1 MNINKITT
9 LQSNNKPAFTKR
21 SYTEASVVYKKLD
34 KDFIQKFKNK
44 GCTHGLMV
52 AIIDRMQLSPNFS
65 QLNIAQISA
74 ELEKKLKSII
84 SELKSKKG
92 LDRLA
97 VHYELNK
104 EVVNAI
110 KNRLEIIQKKNL
122 AVKLYQAGIPLKN
135 ISEKVGLAIETI
147 RRTLLEK
154 NVNLTKKHQERQ
166 NKVLQLVKLGLTD
179 SEIASQVKLT
189 KNSIYRIRKTE
200 NLPANL
206 KDTEKRNLR
215 IVERALQGATK
226 EEIAKEFNLEVR
238 SLESIYRK
246 HNIYRRLKQIRD
258 EKVLMLVKQNTPRD
272 IIEKECGISK
282 ETIKR
287 ICKEFEIN
295 P

>member
-9 LQSNNKPAFTKR
+9 LQNNNNPAFTKR
-21 SYTEASVVYKKLD
+21 SYSGASAVYKNLD
-34 KDFIQKFKNK
+34 KDFIQKFKNR
-44 GCTHGLMV
+44 GCTQGLIV

-74 ELEKKLKSII
+74 ELEKKLESII

-104 EVVNAI
+104 RVVDSI
-110 KNRLEIIQKKNL
+110 KNRLELIQKKNL
-122 AVKLYQAGIPLKN
+122 AIKLYQAGTPLKN
-135 ISEKVGLAIETI
+135 ISEKVGLALETI
-147 RRTLLEK
+147 RRTLMEK
-154 NVNLTKKHQERQ
+154 NVNLTKKQLDRQ
-166 NKVLQLVKLGLTD
+166 NKVIRLAKSGLTD

-200 NLPANL
+200 NLAANL
-206 KDTEKRNLR
+206 KDTEKRNLQ

-226 EEIAKEFNLEVR
+226 EEVAKEFNLEVR

-258 EKVLMLVKQNTPRD
+258 EKVVMMLKQNISRD
-272 IIEKECGISK
+272 IIEKELGISK

-287 ICKEFEIN
+287 ICKEFEVN